1 MTITISPSAARFLR
15 RRAEQGRRRGVEVH
29 AYALGNTTVAG
40 IHIEHFV
47 SAGKPRAS
55 GAMIEPDYAAAAEAI
70 VPYQK
75 RGFDVLG
82 EAHSHLDLIGP
93 SAGDLRTLRDI
104 SPHYPGY
111 LCLVIAPGP
120 TITAHSIENDVV
132 VEHAVV
138 PQEYR
143 LDTNAV
149 RRMDVLQLGLG
160 SGGAALT
167 PLLFKLGFRSITV
180 ADNDVL
186 EARNLERHLAAKQDV
201 GKAKVDVLKRFARG
215 RTTSRIRT
223 IRHALTSETRPLFEK
238 EFAKADSVI
247 NAMGHPVASRTA
259 SHIGHTTATPV
270 IHAAVFEEASGGFV
284 FLDLPD
290 GACYSCL
297 YPLNLAPEADDAQT
311 LATLTEQYGFSED
324 DISAQL
330 GLWTEINVI
339 AALQAKVFLD
349 FLKGKTTPNLY
360 VIDNDHNTI
369 TQHNIPQREGC
380 ICKGG
385 N

>member
-1 MTITISPSAARFLR
+1 MTITISPSAARYLR
-15 RRAEQGRRRGVEVH
+15 RLAAQGRRRGVEVH
-29 AYALGNTTVAG
+29 AYALGNTTTSGV
-40 IHIEHFV
+40 HIEHLV

-55 GAMIEPDYAAAAEAI
+55 GAMIEPDFAAAAEAI
-70 VPYQK
+70 APFQE

-82 EAHSHLDLIGP
+82 EAHSHLDLVGP

-120 TITAHSIENDVV
+120 MITAHSIENGAV
-132 VEHAVV
+132 VEHMVV

-143 LDTNAV
+143 LDTDAV
-149 RRMDVLQLGLG
+149 RHMDVLQLGLG
-160 SGGAALT
+160 SGGSALT
-167 PLLFKLGFRSITV
+167 PQLFKLGLRTITV

-186 EARNLERHLAAKQDV
+186 EARNLERHLAAKQDI
-201 GKAKVDVLKRFARG
+201 GKPKVDVFKRFARG

-223 IRHALTSETRPLFEK
+223 IQHAITSETRRLFEE
-238 EFAKADSVI
+238 EFARASCVI

-259 SHIGHTTATPV
+259 SHLGHTTNTPV

-284 FLDLPD
+284 FLDLPH

-297 YPLNLAPEADDAQT
+297 YPLNLSPEADDAQT
-311 LATLTEQYGFSED
+311 LATLTEQYGVSED
-324 DISAQL
+324 DLSAQL
-330 GLWTEINVI
+330 GLWTDINVI

-360 VIDNDHNTI
+360 IIDNDHNTI
-369 TQHNIPQREGC
+369 TPHHIPQREGC